1 LVIRNLKATQER
13 MKKYADLKCKDA
25 PEFKIRDLVMLDGRH
40 IQTRWP
46 KDKLDHK
53 KHGPF
58 TIDKVVLPTAM

>member
-1 LVIRNLKATQER
+1 

-46 KDKLDHK
+46 KDKLDDK
-53 KHGPF
+53 KHGLF
-58 TIDKVVLPTAM
+58 TIKKVVLLTAI

>member
-1 LVIRNLKATQER
+1 

-25 PEFKIRDLVMLDGRH
+25 PGFKIGDLVMLDGRH

-46 KDKLDHK
+46 EDKLNYK

-58 TIDKVVLPTAM
+58 AIEKVILLTAMRLLLPSQ